1 MTRPMRYSYFQQTGA
16 CFPMVQNRQRDQQNL
31 GSYATEA
38 VDLDAVDVVESEAM
52 MAGVG
57 ILRPL
62 LGRSLVVDAGVA
74 VGAKVDST
82 LVDMMSNTSS
92 VLSGEAEADD

>member
-16 CFPMVQNRQRDQQNL
+16 CFPMVQNRQRDHQNL

-38 VDLDAVDVVESEAM
+38 VDVVEFETM

-74 VGAKVDST
+74 VGAKVDGR